1 MSKAPAGKGKSAKKD
16 RGPLLAAH
24 AEALRSGVGVTP
36 DGVTVKGKLEA
47 ALNIWSMAIAGE
59 EEREEIFKAGI
70 APLLQQLLE
79 RGDVE
84 ERHAAMGCVSVL
96 ALSEKHIAEVV
107 NARVIASAAG
117 LLVSEHARGKL
128 PAVQL
133 LRHCAARQEFCSKVA
148 DAALPALVEVL
159 KSEGLPG
166 WGQMRQA
173 QTHAAHTLRLLL
185 DNVEGEA
192 PEVRQLRRIAVLQ
205 MGAVAP
211 LAAMVAYTPRLPPP
225 ALMPAPPPVVTKKK
239 SAASKKKKE
248 GETPLGAKDAAATV
262 AAACLRYLSL
272 VPEFVEQFMRTGTL
286 SEVIEGLPV
295 CGEEQA
301 AYLTGILWEA
311 SAEAA
316 VAEAAVAAGAV
327 PALLHVCSRHLAG
340 CRTGKPKAAAKKD
353 DKKDGKAGAGKKD
366 GKDGKGGK
374 GGSGSGA
381 GTDPPNYADM
391 AVCNAAGALQHLT
404 FLDAAK
410 QQVAL
415 RGGVPI
421 LTACLKVSN
430 PQTYEN
436 SAGALWN
443 VGLDVRNNLVL
454 QAAGAPEFLAHPV
467 PNSWLTRGES
477 ARPSAAGDEAGDAS
491 DVRDRVFLTQAPL
504 M

>member
-1 MSKAPAGKGKSAKKD
+1 
-16 RGPLLAAH
+16 
-24 AEALRSGVGVTP
+24 
-36 DGVTVKGKLEA
+36 
-47 ALNIWSMAIAGE
+47 MAIAGE

-70 APLLQQLLE
+70 ALLLQQLLE

-96 ALSEKHIAEVV
+96 ALSEKHVTEVV
-107 NARVIASAAG
+107 NARVIAAAAG

-133 LRHCAARQEFCSKVA
+133 LQHCAGRQEFCSKVA

-159 KSEGLPG
+159 KSDGLPG

-192 PEVRQLRRIAVLQ
+192 PEVRQLRRMAVLQ

-239 SAASKKKKE
+239 GVASKKKKE

-272 VPEFVEQFMRTGTL
+272 VPEFVDQFMRTGTL
-286 SEVIEGLPV
+286 PEVIAGLPV

-311 SAEAA
+311 SAESA

-327 PALLHVCSRHLAG
+327 PALLHVCSKHLAG

-381 GTDPPNYADM
+381 GGEPPNFADM
-391 AVCNAAGALQHLT
+391 AVCNASGALQHLT

-436 SAGALWN
+436 AAGALWN

-477 ARPSAAGDEAGDAS
+477 TRPSAAGDDVGDSS

-504 M
+504 V